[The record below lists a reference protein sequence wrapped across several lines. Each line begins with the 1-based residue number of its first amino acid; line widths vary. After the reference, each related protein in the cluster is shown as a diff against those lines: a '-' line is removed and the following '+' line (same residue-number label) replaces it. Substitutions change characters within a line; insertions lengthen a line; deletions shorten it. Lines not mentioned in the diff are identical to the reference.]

1 MYCFVLCYR
10 VIQIIATS
18 IFQHDRIHVHLT
30 DNEKGSNHVHENYHL
45 SVFNILTFRVLYILQ
60 LVNACFKLIKLQ
72 HYFHSHFKARL
83 DAFRHI

>member
-1 MYCFVLCYR
+1 MFTKT
-10 VIQIIATS
+10 II
-18 IFQHDRIHVHLT
+18 DKHVALI
-30 DNEKGSNHVHENYHL
+30 HL